1 MPNMKNLRIAAPYY
15 KPYWIPFTAG
25 LLIVLASSAIT
36 SVIPWV
42 LRRAIDAIGAGAP
55 MSTIWKLSGIIV
67 LAAIVGGAFR
77 YGMRE
82 LMNGVSRWME
92 YDLRNDLFKHL
103 ETLDAAYFAQTRTGD
118 IMARLTNDLSAV
130 RMAVGPAVMYL
141 ANTITG
147 GLFALYF
154 MLRIDVKLT
163 LLALLPTL
171 FLPVLT
177 IKMGKAIHDRF
188 EAVQEHFSTLT
199 TRAQE
204 NLTGARIVRAYRQE
218 AAEVARFGTINDQY
232 LALNMSLVRLWGTL
246 NPLFAFFGGLGAV
259 IVLGVGGALTIK
271 GTITVV
277 SFVAFGMYLTM
288 LTWPM
293 IALGWVVNLFQR
305 GDASMG
311 RLAEIL
317 VVRPTINGD
326 EPRQHLPPTKTGRTI
341 EFRNVGFHYPSTT
354 PGEPRWVLRNVSF
367 TVPAGATFGVVGATG
382 SGKSALIDLIPR
394 MYDPQESL
402 LFSDT
407 IGSNLSYG
415 TSGITQTGEW
425 AAGIAQLHQT
435 IDQFPGRYETVLG
448 ERGINLS
455 GGQKQ
460 RASLA
465 RALAKKP
472 SIVLLDDALSAVDTH
487 TEAEILRALREAL
500 AGRTALIASHRI
512 SAIRD
517 ASWIILLD
525 HGSLLEHDDP
535 RGIAYRAY
543 AVRRDERRSPRQGFA
558 QRPEN
563 LRFGV
568 RVDSR
573 QRVIEQHDTR
583 LLCERSRERGA
594 LLLTTGQID
603 SALAGD
609 RLVAAGKLVDRLM
622 ELRNA
627 RRPFPG
633 LCNPARSV
641 REVRSDGVAE
651 EKAFLRH
658 ESDVLPQLRRHDVL
672 RRNAVDENLA
682 FLRIVHSRNQV
693 DKRALPASGRADH
706 AERCSRGH
714 GEADVAQDPARL
726 ARGGRRIVKP
736 DVPKLDGAARFGG
749 RQMLTRLIT
758 VDGRA
763 NHEDLSQTPHRRIAA
778 LK

>member
-1 MPNMKNLRIAAPYY
+1 MPYIKNLRTAAPYY
-15 KPYWIPFTAG
+15 KPYWISFTAG

-42 LRRAIDAIGAGAP
+42 LRRAIDAISAGAP
-55 MSTIWKLSGIIV
+55 MGTVWKLSGLIV

-82 LMNGVSRWME
+82 LMNGVSRWIE
-92 YDLRNDLFKHL
+92 YDLRNDLFMHL

-130 RMAVGPAVMYL
+130 RTAVGPAVMYL

-147 GLFALYF
+147 GVFALYF
-154 MLRIDVKLT
+154 MLRIDVRLT

-204 NLTGARIVRAYRQE
+204 NLSGARIVRAYRQE
-218 AAEVARFGTINDQY
+218 AAEIARFGTVNDEY

-259 IVLGVGGALTIK
+259 IVLGAGGALAIK
-271 GTITVV
+271 GTISVG

-317 VVRPTINGD
+317 DVRPTINGE
-326 EPRQHLPPTKTGRTI
+326 EPRQHLPPAALGRTI
-341 EFRNVGFHYPSTT
+341 EFRNVGFHYPSEA

-394 MYDPQESL
+394 MYDPQEGEILIDGVPTKNVVPAELRQDIGFVPQESL

-415 TSGITQTGEW
+415 TSGLTETGEW
-425 AAGIAQLHQT
+425 AAGVAQLDET
-435 IDQFPGRYETVLG
+435 IDRFPGRYETILG

-517 ASWIILLD
+517 ASWIIVLEKGMVVEQGRHPELMALRGRYWSLLRRQQLLD
-525 HGSLLEHDDP
+525 SVESD
-535 RGIAYRAY
+535 
-543 AVRRDERRSPRQGFA
+543 
-558 QRPEN
+558 
-563 LRFGV
+563 
-568 RVDSR
+568 
-573 QRVIEQHDTR
+573 
-583 LLCERSRERGA
+583 
-594 LLLTTGQID
+594 
-603 SALAGD
+603 ALATD
-609 RLVAAGKLVDRLM
+609 V
-622 ELRNA
+622 
-627 RRPFPG
+627 
-633 LCNPARSV
+633 
-641 REVRSDGVAE
+641 
-651 EKAFLRH
+651 KA
-658 ESDVLPQLRRHDVL
+658 ST
-672 RRNAVDENLA
+672 
-682 FLRIVHSRNQV
+682 I
-693 DKRALPASGRADH
+693 
-706 AERCSRGH
+706 
-714 GEADVAQDPARL
+714 
-726 ARGGRRIVKP
+726 
-736 DVPKLDGAARFGG
+736 
-749 RQMLTRLIT
+749 
-758 VDGRA
+758 
-763 NHEDLSQTPHRRIAA
+763 
-778 LK
+778 

>member
-1 MPNMKNLRIAAPYY
+1 MKNLRIAAPYY

-204 NLTGARIVRAYRQE
+204 NLSGARIVRAYRQE
-218 AAEVARFGTINDQY
+218 AAEIARFGAINDQY

-271 GTITVV
+271 GTISVG

-394 MYDPQESL
+394 MYDPQEGEILIDGVPTKNVVPAELRQDIGFVPQESL

-517 ASWIILLD
+517 ASWIIVLEKGTVVEQGRHPELMALRGRYWSLLRRQQLLD
-525 HGSLLEHDDP
+525 
-535 RGIAYRAY
+535 
-543 AVRRDERRSPRQGFA
+543 AVESD
-558 QRPEN
+558 
-563 LRFGV
+563 
-568 RVDSR
+568 
-573 QRVIEQHDTR
+573 
-583 LLCERSRERGA
+583 
-594 LLLTTGQID
+594 
-603 SALAGD
+603 ALATD
-609 RLVAAGKLVDRLM
+609 ATATT
-622 ELRNA
+622 
-627 RRPFPG
+627 
-633 LCNPARSV
+633 
-641 REVRSDGVAE
+641 
-651 EKAFLRH
+651 
-658 ESDVLPQLRRHDVL
+658 
-672 RRNAVDENLA
+672 
-682 FLRIVHSRNQV
+682 I
-693 DKRALPASGRADH
+693 
-706 AERCSRGH
+706 
-714 GEADVAQDPARL
+714 
-726 ARGGRRIVKP
+726 
-736 DVPKLDGAARFGG
+736 
-749 RQMLTRLIT
+749 
-758 VDGRA
+758 
-763 NHEDLSQTPHRRIAA
+763 
-778 LK
+778 

>member
-15 KPYWIPFTAG
+15 KPYWIPFSVG
-25 LLIVLASSAIT
+25 LLIVIASSAIT
-36 SVIPWV
+36 SVIPWL

-55 MSTIWKLSGIIV
+55 MRTIWNLSGLIV

-82 LMNGVSRWME
+82 LMNGVSRWIE
-92 YDLRNDLFKHL
+92 YDLRNDLFTHL
-103 ETLDAAYFAQTRTGD
+103 ETLDPAYFAQTRTGD

-141 ANTITG
+141 ANTIFG
-147 GLFALYF
+147 GVFALYF
-154 MLRIDVKLT
+154 MLRIDLKLT
-163 LLALLPTL
+163 GLALIPLIL
-171 FLPVLT
+171 LPVLT
-177 IKMGKAIHDRF
+177 IRMGKAIHDRF

-218 AAEVARFGTINDQY
+218 AAEISRFGAINDQY

-259 IVLGVGGALTIK
+259 IVLGAGGILAIR
-271 GTITVV
+271 GTISVG

-293 IALGWVVNLFQR
+293 IAFGWVVNLFQR

-317 VVRPTINGD
+317 DVKPTIAAQ
-326 EPRQHLPPTKTGRTI
+326 EPRQHLPPTTSGRTI
-341 EFRNVGFHYPSTT
+341 EFRNVGFHYPSDA

-367 TVPAGATFGVVGATG
+367 TVPAGATFGIVGATG
-382 SGKSALIDLIPR
+382 SGKSALIDLVPR
-394 MYDPQESL
+394 MYDPQEGEILIDGVPTKTVSPTELRREIGFVPQESL

-415 TSGITQTGEW
+415 TSGLTETGEW
-425 AAGIAQLHQT
+425 AAAVAQLDST
-435 IDQFPGRYETVLG
+435 IEGFPGRYETILG

-465 RALAKKP
+465 RALARKP

-517 ASWIILLD
+517 ASWIVVL
-525 HGSLLEHDDP
+525 
-535 RGIAYRAY
+535 
-543 AVRRDERRSPRQGFA
+543 
-558 QRPEN
+558 
-563 LRFGV
+563 
-568 RVDSR
+568 
-573 QRVIEQHDTR
+573 
-583 LLCERSRERGA
+583 ERGVVVEQGRHA
-594 LLLTTGQID
+594 E
-603 SALAGD
+603 
-609 RLVAAGKLVDRLM
+609 LM
-622 ELRNA
+622 ELRGRYWSLL
-627 RRPFPG
+627 RRQQ
-633 LCNPARSV
+633 LLDAV
-641 REVRSDGVAE
+641 
-651 EKAFLRH
+651 
-658 ESDVLPQLRRHDVL
+658 ESD
-672 RRNAVDENLA
+672 ALA
-682 FLRIVHSRNQV
+682 T
-693 DKRALPASGRADH
+693 D
-706 AERCSRGH
+706 
-714 GEADVAQDPARL
+714 
-726 ARGGRRIVKP
+726 
-736 DVPKLDGAARFGG
+736 AAAG
-749 RQMLTRLIT
+749 TI
-758 VDGRA
+758 
-763 NHEDLSQTPHRRIAA
+763 
-778 LK
+778 

>member
-25 LLIVLASSAIT
+25 LAIVLGSSAIT

-55 MSTIWKLSGIIV
+55 MSSIWKLSGLIV
-67 LAAIVGGAFR
+67 LAAIIGGAFR

-82 LMNGVSRWME
+82 LMNGVSRRME

-103 ETLDAAYFAQTRTGD
+103 ETLDAEYFAQTRTGD

-271 GTITVV
+271 GTITVG

-317 VVRPTINGD
+317 EVRPTINGE

-341 EFRNVGFHYPSTT
+341 EFRNVGFHYPSDA

-367 TVPAGATFGVVGATG
+367 SVLAGATFGVVGATG

-394 MYDPQESL
+394 MYDPQEGEILIDGVPTKNVVPAELRQDIGFVPQESL

-435 IDQFPGRYETVLG
+435 IDQFPGGYETVLG

-517 ASWIILLD
+517 ASWIIVLEKGTVVEQGRHPELMALRGRYWSLLRRQQLLD
-525 HGSLLEHDDP
+525 TVESD
-535 RGIAYRAY
+535 
-543 AVRRDERRSPRQGFA
+543 
-558 QRPEN
+558 
-563 LRFGV
+563 
-568 RVDSR
+568 
-573 QRVIEQHDTR
+573 
-583 LLCERSRERGA
+583 
-594 LLLTTGQID
+594 
-603 SALAGD
+603 ALATD
-609 RLVAAGKLVDRLM
+609 ATATT
-622 ELRNA
+622 
-627 RRPFPG
+627 
-633 LCNPARSV
+633 
-641 REVRSDGVAE
+641 
-651 EKAFLRH
+651 
-658 ESDVLPQLRRHDVL
+658 
-672 RRNAVDENLA
+672 
-682 FLRIVHSRNQV
+682 I
-693 DKRALPASGRADH
+693 
-706 AERCSRGH
+706 
-714 GEADVAQDPARL
+714 
-726 ARGGRRIVKP
+726 
-736 DVPKLDGAARFGG
+736 
-749 RQMLTRLIT
+749 
-758 VDGRA
+758 
-763 NHEDLSQTPHRRIAA
+763 
-778 LK
+778 

>member
-1 MPNMKNLRIAAPYY
+1 MPYMKNLRIAAPYY
-15 KPYWIPFTAG
+15 KPYLIPFTGG

-55 MSTIWKLSGIIV
+55 MSTIWKLSGLIV

-82 LMNGVSRWME
+82 LMNGVSRRME
-92 YDLRNDLFKHL
+92 YDLRNDLFTHL
-103 ETLDAAYFAQTRTGD
+103 ETLDTAYFAQTRTGD

-130 RMAVGPAVMYL
+130 RQAFGPAVMYL

-154 MLRIDVKLT
+154 MLRIDVNLT

-204 NLTGARIVRAYRQE
+204 NLSGARIVRAYRQE
-218 AAEVARFGTINDQY
+218 AAEIARFGAINDQY
-232 LALNMSLVRLWGTL
+232 LTLNMSLVRLWGTL

-271 GTITVV
+271 GTISVG

-305 GDASMG
+305 GEASMG
-311 RLAEIL
+311 RLLEIL
-317 VVRPTINGD
+317 DVRPTINA
-326 EPRQHLPPTKTGRTI
+326 EVPRQHLPPTKSGRTI
-341 EFRNVGFHYPSTT
+341 EFRNVGFHYPSNE

-394 MYDPQESL
+394 MYDPQEGEILIDGVPTKNVEPGELRRNIGFVPQESL

-415 TSGITQTGEW
+415 SSGMTQTGEW
-425 AAGIAQLHQT
+425 AASVAQLDQT
-435 IDQFPGRYETVLG
+435 IDQFPGRYETILG

-465 RALAKKP
+465 RALAMKP

-500 AGRTALIASHRI
+500 SGRTALIASHRI

-517 ASWIILLD
+517 ASWIIVLEKGTVVEQGRHPELMALRGRYWSLLRRQQLLD
-525 HGSLLEHDDP
+525 
-535 RGIAYRAY
+535 
-543 AVRRDERRSPRQGFA
+543 AVESD
-558 QRPEN
+558 
-563 LRFGV
+563 
-568 RVDSR
+568 
-573 QRVIEQHDTR
+573 
-583 LLCERSRERGA
+583 
-594 LLLTTGQID
+594 
-603 SALAGD
+603 ALAT
-609 RLVAAGKLVDRLM
+609 
-622 ELRNA
+622 
-627 RRPFPG
+627 
-633 LCNPARSV
+633 
-641 REVRSDGVAE
+641 
-651 EKAFLRH
+651 
-658 ESDVLPQLRRHDVL
+658 
-672 RRNAVDENLA
+672 
-682 FLRIVHSRNQV
+682 
-693 DKRALPASGRADH
+693 
-706 AERCSRGH
+706 
-714 GEADVAQDPARL
+714 DVAPTT
-726 ARGGRRIVKP
+726 I
-736 DVPKLDGAARFGG
+736 
-749 RQMLTRLIT
+749 
-758 VDGRA
+758 
-763 NHEDLSQTPHRRIAA
+763 
-778 LK
+778 